1 MKHPIKPLSVDAIPR
16 AIEKAERYRL
26 LNQPWAAE
34 SICEDILQVQPGHQG
49 ALRVLL
55 LAHTDQFTGESGR
68 GPKARTVC
76 AQLTSPYEQAYYSGI
91 IQERRAKAKLDAR
104 HPGAGH
110 VAYELLREAM
120 TWYEK
125 AETLKAAGND
135 DAILRW
141 NTCARMLN
149 EMPHLAP
156 RDREAFEH
164 VIGE

>member
-1 MKHPIKPLSVDAIPR
+1 MKVTLKPLSADAIPR

-34 SICEDILQVQPGHQG
+34 SICEDVLRVQPGHQA

-55 LAHTDQFTGESGR
+55 LAHTDQFTGDSGR
-68 GPKARTVC
+68 GERARTAC
-76 AQLTSPYEQAYYSGI
+76 ARLTSLYEQAYYSGI

-110 VAYELLREAM
+110 LAYELLREAM
-120 TWYEK
+120 IWYEK
-125 AETLKAAGND
+125 AELLKPVGND
-135 DAILRW
+135 DAVLRW

-149 EMPHLAP
+149 ETPHLVP
-156 RDREAFEH
+156 REQDAFEH

>member
-1 MKHPIKPLSVDAIPR
+1 MTVTLKPLSADAIPR
-16 AIEKAERYRL
+16 ALEKAERYRL

-34 SICEDILQVQPGHQG
+34 SICEDILRVQPTHQA
-49 ALRVLL
+49 ALRTLL
-55 LAHTDQFTGESGR
+55 LTHTDQFTGESGR
-68 GPKARTVC
+68 GPKARATC

-104 HPGAGH
+104 NPGAGS

-125 AETLKAAGND
+125 AEQLKPAGND
-135 DAILRW
+135 DAVLRW

-149 EMPHLAP
+149 ENPSLAP
-156 RDREAFEH
+156 RDHDAFEH